1 VIHLS
6 HGVLQVSNKLHSMLY
21 SENEETETL
30 IIVDQPMPRRLF
42 LVRYYVGGAG
52 EFSRPLYKRELTGY
66 DCETGLLYP
75 TQTTHLDMLQE
86 IVESQTYGSSETLLS
101 RFIITNSS
109 TEGNL
114 TLRAVISNDLIEK
127 LVGLYEFAW

>member
-1 VIHLS
+1 
-6 HGVLQVSNKLHSMLY
+6 MLY

-30 IIVDQPMPRRLF
+30 IILDQPMPRRLF
-42 LVRYYVGGAG
+42 LVRYYVGSAG
-52 EFSRPLYKRELTGY
+52 EFSRQLYKRELTGY